1 MLRITAAGF
10 GDAESSAGGLYNSG
24 QEIDN
29 MTLDSGNVVRLVASI
44 VAAYITKNS
53 LPQSEL
59 PNLISE
65 VHTVMAKLDG
75 SPEEPAKAE
84 PQRPAVPI
92 RKSFTADYVICLE
105 DGKKFKSLKRHLRVR
120 YNMTP
125 EQYRAKWGLATDY
138 PIVAPGYAE
147 IRSRMAKDMG
157 LGQRRRGKGRK
168 KAS

>member
-1 MLRITAAGF
+1 M
-10 GDAESSAGGLYNSG
+10 AE
-24 QEIDN
+24 
-29 MTLDSGNVVRLVASI
+29 DSGNVVRLVASI
-44 VAAYITKNS
+44 VAAYITKNA

-59 PNLISE
+59 ANLISE
-65 VHTVMAKLDG
+65 VHTVMMKLDG
-75 SPEEPAKAE
+75 NPEEPAKAE

-92 RKSFTADYVICLE
+92 KKSFTADYVICLE

-125 EQYRAKWGLATDY
+125 EQYRAKWGLAADY